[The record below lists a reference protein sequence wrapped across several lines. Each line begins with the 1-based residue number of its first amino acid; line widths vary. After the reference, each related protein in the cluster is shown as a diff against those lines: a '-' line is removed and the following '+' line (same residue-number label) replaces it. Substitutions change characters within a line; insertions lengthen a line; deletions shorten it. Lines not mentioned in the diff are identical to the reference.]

1 MTAAPPPRRI
11 GYAERDA
18 AVERLQQNHAEG
30 RLTTEE
36 FEERMQMALEAR
48 TETDLEPLFSD
59 LPDIPPSPSGGGLT
73 RVAPAASSVEPVGG
87 PDGNNSGLN
96 LPADEP
102 LWVNAL
108 RLISWAAFPIAI
120 ATLIIFG
127 EVWPMIIAIF
137 IAPSGSA
144 IADSFRR
151 RRIEAQRLQQQRKG
165 LR

>member
-1 MTAAPPPRRI
+1 MTTAPSPRRI
-11 GYAERDA
+11 GSVERDA
-18 AVERLQQNHAEG
+18 SVERLQGHDADG
-30 RLTTEE
+30 RLTTQE
-36 FEERMQMALEAR
+36 FEERMQTALEAR
-48 TETDLEPLFSD
+48 TEKGTESH
-59 LPDIPPSPSGGGLT
+59 GL
-73 RVAPAASSVEPVGG
+73 
-87 PDGNNSGLN
+87 D

-120 ATLIIFG
+120 AALIIFG
-127 EVWPMIIAIF
+127 EFWPMIIAIF

-151 RRIEAQRLQQQRKG
+151 RHIEAQRLQQQRKG

>member
-1 MTAAPPPRRI
+1 MSTPPPARRI

-30 RLTTEE
+30 RLTTAE
-36 FEERMQMALEAR
+36 FEERLQAALEER
-48 TETDLEPLFSD
+48 TGKDTESHGLDLF
-59 LPDIPPSPSGGGLT
+59 
-73 RVAPAASSVEPVGG
+73 
-87 PDGNNSGLN
+87 
-96 LPADEP
+96 ADEP

-120 ATLIIFG
+120 VALIIFG

>member
-1 MTAAPPPRRI
+1 MSTPPPARRI

-18 AVERLQQNHAEG
+18 AVERLQQSHAEG
-30 RLTTEE
+30 RLATEE
-36 FEERMQMALEAR
+36 FEERMQTALQAKTEA
-48 TETDLEPLFSD
+48 DLEPLFLD
-59 LPDIPPSPSGGGLT
+59 LPAAET
-73 RVAPAASSVEPVGG
+73 HVPALASSQGATAVEATGDQSS
-87 PDGNNSGLN
+87 PDGGFN

-120 ATLIIFG
+120 AALIIFG

-151 RRIEAQRLQQQRKG
+151 RHIEAQRLQQQRKG